1 MSNSKRPAEE
11 EVDLLGKYH
20 QLQASHYQLEDDHFA
35 VQHQLR
41 RVRRRY
47 RVFFIILV
55 LAGIGIGGYFWRG
68 EIATFFPGGSAQ
80 AQKEDDPQEAVVT
93 VKQQTLRNTLSLTGK
108 IEPLGQMDAVAPLEG
123 MVLEKNFQYGEFVA
137 KDTLLL
143 TLDAKN
149 EEAKYR
155 KAQAEYL
162 KAEAELKSLQQWEK
176 HLEVIGKRHDLK
188 KKQNELKTTQRE
200 LKKTRRLLK
209 KGIVASSELEKL
221 EEEYQDQQA
230 DIVFVKKQLAL
241 TLEKGSQQNI
251 YLAELKR
258 ENALFEMEAFAAR
271 IAKAQLMSP
280 IDGVLLLPVSRK
292 EDAPLEIQPGTFVKQ
307 DQVLFTI
314 ANLEGFTIR
323 AKVDE
328 NDILKLQLGQQ
339 VTITGDAF
347 QDDLSLQG
355 TVQYISLQADQQEL
369 GKVSSFSAL
378 VTVNSPTDEQRKRL
392 LLGMSADLEVLI
404 SEKPNALIIPF
415 VYVTVDDK
423 EQAWVRKFSEES
435 GESKK
440 VPVEIGVTEANTVE
454 ILTGLAVGDKIM
466 REPLPPLMDR

>member
-1 MSNSKRPAEE
+1 MSNSKRPVEE
-11 EVDLLGKYH
+11 EADLLEKYH

-35 VQHQLR
+35 LQHQFK

-55 LAGIGIGGYFWRG
+55 IAGIGMSGYFWRV
-68 EIATFFPGGSAQ
+68 EISSFLPGSSKNTPKGDSS
-80 AQKEDDPQEAVVT
+80 KERVVT

-108 IEPLGQMDAVAPLEG
+108 IEPRGQMDVVAPLAG
-123 MVLEKNFQYGEFVA
+123 MVLKKNFQYGDFVA

-143 TLDAKN
+143 TIDASN
-149 EEAKYR
+149 EKAKYR
-155 KAQAEYL
+155 KAQVEYL
-162 KAEAELKSLQQWEK
+162 KAEAELQSFQDWEK
-176 HLEVIGKRHDLK
+176 NLKVISKRHELK

-221 EEEYQDQQA
+221 EEEYQNQQA
-230 DIVFVKKQLAL
+230 DIAFAKKQLAL
-241 TLEKGSQQNI
+241 TLEEGSQENI

-258 ENALFEMEAFAAR
+258 ENSLFEMEALAAR
-271 IAKAQLMSP
+271 IAKAQLISP

-292 EDAPLEIQPGTFVKQ
+292 EDAPLEIQSGSFVKQ

-314 ANLEGFTIR
+314 ANLQGFTIR
-323 AKVDE
+323 AQVDE
-328 NDILKLQLGQQ
+328 NDILKLQLGQE

-347 QDDLSLQG
+347 QDELSLQG
-355 TVQYISLQADQQEL
+355 TVQYISFQADQEEP
-369 GKVSSFSAL
+369 GRASSFSAL
-378 VTVNSPTDEQRKRL
+378 ITVNSPTDEQKKRL

-415 VYVTVDDK
+415 AYVTVDDK
-423 EQAWVRKFSEES
+423 EQAWVRKFSGES
-435 GESKK
+435 GKSKK
-440 VPVEIGVTEANTVE
+440 IPVKIGVTEANTVE
-454 ILTGLAVGDKIM
+454 ILEGLEVGDKIM
-466 REPLPPLMDR
+466 QEPLPSLE